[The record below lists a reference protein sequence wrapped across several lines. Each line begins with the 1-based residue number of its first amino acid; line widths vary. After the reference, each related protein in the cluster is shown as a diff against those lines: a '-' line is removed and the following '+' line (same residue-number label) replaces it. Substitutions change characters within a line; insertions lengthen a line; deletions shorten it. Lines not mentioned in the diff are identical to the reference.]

1 MNFNN
6 RTYATINI
14 SELENINYSEVLQD
28 SKDSVRKSND
38 DNLFIITWLNN
49 EIPSFIS
56 NNSITPAWTGNHDQ
70 MMLKLKEEN
79 WFYVDE
85 MEVED

>member
-6 RTYATINI
+6 RTYAIFNI

-38 DNLFIITWLNN
+38 DSLFILTWLDDA
-49 EIPSFIS
+49 IPSFIS
-56 NNSITPAWTGNHDQ
+56 NKSISSTWSGNHSQ
-70 MMLKLKEEN
+70 VLEKLNESN
-79 WFYVDE
+79 WAVDE
-85 MEVED
+85 EIFIEN

>member
-6 RTYATINI
+6 RTYAIFNI

-38 DNLFIITWLNN
+38 DSLFILTWLNDA
-49 EIPSFIS
+49 IPSFIS
-56 NNSITPAWTGNHDQ
+56 NNSISSTWSGDHSQ
-70 MMLKLKEEN
+70 VLEKLNESN
-79 WFYVDE
+79 WAVDE
-85 MEVED
+85 EIFIGN